1 MGRHAVTS
9 LKEVVADTAAV
20 SAWPDEYDTVLQ
32 GIADGEFAVRFQPQV
47 DLRTGRV
54 LGAEALLRWTRPT
67 GEVLPST
74 FIPSAEMTGA
84 IHQLGAFA
92 LDEACRAA
100 AVWRDERP
108 AHPPVVGLNVS
119 AVQLVDPAFPD
130 QVEAALA
137 RHRLEGRSLC
147 LELTESVLIERTDLA
162 RQALTRLKALGVAL
176 SIDDFGTGTSS
187 LGLLKRLPID
197 ELKIDRSFVTHL
209 GRDHEDAAVVEAVC
223 RLGQALGL
231 RVVAEGVESAEQARE
246 LRRLGCRYGQGFLW
260 SPAIPQ
266 QALPEAVAVDEI
278 DDRADELD
286 DARAAA
292 DESIDMLLHELRNP
306 LAVVRGFAD
315 LLVEAPDTVDV
326 VDVGRRL
333 RDRVDAV
340 SGVLAS
346 LHDLRDLDRGT
357 LRLACQRTDLVAL
370 AHEIVRDMP
379 DLRHRVDVAG
389 ATSLDA
395 IVDVPRLRQ
404 VLLNLLGN
412 AERYTPPG
420 SPVHVVVHRVDG
432 EAVIEV
438 ADEGPGIP
446 AHQVARAFT
455 KYGRLDRARPG
466 TGLGLYLCRGLIQ
479 AHGGRLH
486 HRANP
491 QGGSTFVIHLPSQG
505 GTPP

>member
-1 MGRHAVTS
+1 
-9 LKEVVADTAAV
+9 
-20 SAWPDEYDTVLQ
+20 
-32 GIADGEFAVRFQPQV
+32 
-47 DLRTGRV
+47 
-54 LGAEALLRWTRPT
+54 
-67 GEVLPST
+67 
-74 FIPSAEMTGA
+74 
-84 IHQLGAFA
+84 
-92 LDEACRAA
+92 
-100 AVWRDERP
+100 
-108 AHPPVVGLNVS
+108 
-119 AVQLVDPAFPD
+119 
-130 QVEAALA
+130 
-137 RHRLEGRSLC
+137 
-147 LELTESVLIERTDLA
+147 
-162 RQALTRLKALGVAL
+162 
-176 SIDDFGTGTSS
+176 
-187 LGLLKRLPID
+187 
-197 ELKIDRSFVTHL
+197 
-209 GRDHEDAAVVEAVC
+209 
-223 RLGQALGL
+223 
-231 RVVAEGVESAEQARE
+231 VAEGVESAEQARE